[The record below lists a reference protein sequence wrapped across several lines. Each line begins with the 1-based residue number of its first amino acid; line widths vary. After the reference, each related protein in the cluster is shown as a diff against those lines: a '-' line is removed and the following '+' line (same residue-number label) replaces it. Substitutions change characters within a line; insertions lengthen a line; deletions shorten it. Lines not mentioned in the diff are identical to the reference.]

1 MLLGNLTLNARAL
14 ATTGLRSGGT
24 MRDGHILCLLDDE
37 AESVVVREA
46 FAKARYDVD
55 RAVSR
60 DEIATDKSVEPPAD
74 LLLMRVRDSQKDG
87 DFIRSVRQQH
97 ASDQLPIVFLVD
109 EGAEELVE
117 HCLSCG
123 ADDFLTVPIHQAELL
138 ARVRSQLSRSRAIA
152 ASRIERE
159 RFALAVAGSSDG
171 IWDLTLTDDVLFM
184 SARCAEL
191 LGRSVEEGFKR
202 LDEWLAIIHPD
213 DVDQFQVELRNHL
226 EGITLSL
233 QMECRMLHRNQT
245 YRWFL
250 VRGTGQRNA
259 TGKAFRIAGS
269 LTDISERKLTDAM
282 TGLPNRIVLYDRLNQ
297 TIVKNRRKTSANFGI
312 ILLQIDR
319 YETMREAYG
328 QVFCDAVQKVV
339 SQRLVGTLRTTD
351 TLTIMGENT
360 MCILLDVMRDDTD
373 LVRVSHRVRAAAE
386 EPITLGDESVLL
398 SLSIGMA
405 QAQAH
410 HQSAE
415 DLIRDATA
423 ALNKAR
429 AEGGGQEVVFDPD
442 MQRRARDR
450 LRIEA
455 ELHLALKRGELLL
468 LYQPIVDL
476 NSGRLAGFE
485 ALVRWQHPQ
494 RGMISPMDFIPIA
507 EETGLIVPIGTW
519 VVQEACR
526 QGREWLDQEG
536 NSDLFISVNVSSR
549 QLDGPALPE
558 IVRQALRQNR
568 LAPSHLKL
576 EITESAVMR
585 DFELT
590 MKLLKRLKEIGVG
603 LSLDDFGTGYS
614 SLSLLRRLPVDVL
627 KVDRSFVTAMTVDAS
642 GVKMVE
648 AILQLARLFDLKVVA
663 EGIEH
668 EEEEKLLKERG
679 CEFGQGWRYG
689 KPLPAATC
697 LEMLREQR
705 KAAKRI
711 AG

>member
-1 MLLGNLTLNARAL
+1 ML
-14 ATTGLRSGGT
+14 
-24 MRDGHILCLLDDE
+24 DGHILCLVDDDAERAAVE
-37 AESVVVREA
+37 AA
-46 FAKARYDVD
+46 LGAGRYDVD
-55 RAVSR
+55 FT
-60 DEIATDKSVEPPAD
+60 ATREELGADKSGDIPAD
-74 LLLMRVRDSQKDG
+74 LLLLRVRSMADG
-87 DFIRSVRQQH
+87 DFIRALRQQH
-97 ASDQLPIVFLVD
+97 DSDQLPVVLLI
-109 EGAEELVE
+109 ENGAEALVE
-117 HCLSCG
+117 HCLASG
-123 ADDFLTVPIHQAELL
+123 GDDFLTLPIHGTELL
-138 ARVRSQLSRSRAIA
+138 ARIRSQLSRVRAIA
-152 ASRIERE
+152 ATRLERE

-171 IWDLTLTDDVLFM
+171 IWDLTLDNDALFM
-184 SARCAEL
+184 STRCFDL
-191 LGRSVEEGFKR
+191 LGRSGEDGFKR
-202 LDEWLAIIHPD
+202 LDDWLAIIHPD

-233 QMECRMLHRNQT
+233 QMECRMLHKNQT

-297 TIVKNRRKTSANFGI
+297 TIVKNRRKASANFGI

-339 SQRLVGTLRTTD
+339 AQRLVGTLRTTD

-373 LVRVSHRVRAAAE
+373 LVRVAHRVRAAAE

-455 ELHLALKRGELLL
+455 ELHLALKREELLL
-468 LYQPIVDL
+468 LYQPIIDL

-485 ALVRWQHPQ
+485 ALVRWQHAQ

-526 QGREWLDQEG
+526 QGRAWIEQGLIP
-536 NSDLFISVNVSSR
+536 DLFISVNVSSR

-558 IVRQALRQNR
+558 IVRQALRQGG
-568 LAPSHLKL
+568 LPAQHLKL

-614 SLSLLRRLPVDVL
+614 SLSLLRRLPVDTL
-627 KVDRSFVTAMTVDAS
+627 KVDRSFVTAMTTDAS

-648 AILQLARLFDLKVVA
+648 AILQLAKLFGLKVVA

-668 EEEEKLLKERG
+668 EEEERLLKERG

-689 KPLPAATC
+689 KPLSVDAC
-697 LEMLREQR
+697 LELMRSEDMG
-705 KAAKRI
+705 AKRV
-711 AG
+711 AR

>member
-1 MLLGNLTLNARAL
+1 M
-14 ATTGLRSGGT
+14 
-24 MRDGHILCLLDDE
+24 
-37 AESVVVREA
+37 
-46 FAKARYDVD
+46 
-55 RAVSR
+55 
-60 DEIATDKSVEPPAD
+60 
-74 LLLMRVRDSQKDG
+74 
-87 DFIRSVRQQH
+87 
-97 ASDQLPIVFLVD
+97 
-109 EGAEELVE
+109 
-117 HCLSCG
+117 
-123 ADDFLTVPIHQAELL
+123 
-138 ARVRSQLSRSRAIA
+138 
-152 ASRIERE
+152 
-159 RFALAVAGSSDG
+159 
-171 IWDLTLTDDVLFM
+171 
-184 SARCAEL
+184 
-191 LGRSVEEGFKR
+191 
-202 LDEWLAIIHPD
+202 
-213 DVDQFQVELRNHL
+213 RNHL

-233 QMECRMLHRNQT
+233 QMECRMLHKNQT

-250 VRGTGQRNA
+250 VRGTGQRNS

-455 ELHLALKRGELLL
+455 ELHLASKRERVAAALSADRRPEFRAPCRFRGPGALAAC
-468 LYQPIVDL
+468 PARHDL
-476 NSGRLAGFE
+476 ADG
-485 ALVRWQHPQ
+485 VHPDR
-494 RGMISPMDFIPIA
+494 RG
-507 EETGLIVPIGTW
+507 
-519 VVQEACR
+519 
-526 QGREWLDQEG
+526 
-536 NSDLFISVNVSSR
+536 
-549 QLDGPALPE
+549 
-558 IVRQALRQNR
+558 NR
-568 LAPSHLKL
+568 A
-576 EITESAVMR
+576 
-585 DFELT
+585 
-590 MKLLKRLKEIGVG
+590 
-603 LSLDDFGTGYS
+603 
-614 SLSLLRRLPVDVL
+614 
-627 KVDRSFVTAMTVDAS
+627 
-642 GVKMVE
+642 
-648 AILQLARLFDLKVVA
+648 
-663 EGIEH
+663 
-668 EEEEKLLKERG
+668 
-679 CEFGQGWRYG
+679 
-689 KPLPAATC
+689 
-697 LEMLREQR
+697 
-705 KAAKRI
+705 
-711 AG
+711 

>member
-1 MLLGNLTLNARAL
+1 MGFAF
-14 ATTGLRSGGT
+14 GMVES
-24 MRDGHILCLLDDE
+24 HILCVCADDSLC
-37 AESVVVREA
+37 A
-46 FAKARYDVD
+46 
-55 RAVSR
+55 AVT
-60 DEIATDKSVEPPAD
+60 AALKSAPYEVT
-74 LLLMRVRDSQKDG
+74 
-87 DFIRSVRQQH
+87 FIRSPDEIPSGKMGGADADIILWPIKAAADAEHIRPVRVAQD
-97 ASDQLPIVFLVD
+97 SGQLAILVIVPA
-109 EGAEELVE
+109 GADVLIEAGLNA
-117 HCLSCG
+117 G
-123 ADDFLTVPIHQAELL
+123 ADDYVTLPLQERELL
-138 ARVRSQLSRSRAIA
+138 ARIRSQLSRLNAVA
-152 ASRIERE
+152 AMRQERE

-171 IWDLTLTDDVLFM
+171 IWDLSLEDDSLFM
-184 SARCAEL
+184 SARCFEL
-191 LGRSVEEGFKR
+191 LGRTGEDGFKK
-202 LDEWLAIIHPD
+202 LDSWLAIIHPD

-233 QMECRMLHRNQT
+233 QMECRMLHKNQT

-250 VRGTGQRNA
+250 VRGTGQRNSA
-259 TGKAFRIAGS
+259 GKAFRIAGS

-297 TIVKNRRKTSANFGI
+297 TIVKNRRRQGANFGI

-319 YETMREAYG
+319 FETMREAYG

-339 SQRLVGTLRTTD
+339 AQRLVGTLRTTD

-373 LVRVSHRVRAAAE
+373 LVRVAHRVRSAAE

-468 LYQPIVDL
+468 LYQPIIDL
-476 NSGRLAGFE
+476 NSGALAGFE
-485 ALVRWQHPQ
+485 ALVRWRHPQ

-526 QGREWLDQEG
+526 QARLWLDAKL
-536 NSDLFISVNVSSR
+536 NPDLFISVNVSSR

-558 IVRQALRQNR
+558 IVRMALRDTN
-568 LAPSHLKL
+568 LLPSHLKL

-614 SLSLLRRLPVDVL
+614 SLSLLRRLPVDTL
-627 KVDRSFVTAMTVDAS
+627 KVDRSFVTAMTTDDS

-648 AILQLARLFDLKVVA
+648 AILQLARLFGLKVVA

-668 EEEEKLLKERG
+668 EQEELLLKERG

-689 KPLPAATC
+689 KPLAVDAC
-697 LEMLREQR
+697 LELMRSEHS
-705 KAAKRI
+705 AAKRA
-711 AG
+711 AGE